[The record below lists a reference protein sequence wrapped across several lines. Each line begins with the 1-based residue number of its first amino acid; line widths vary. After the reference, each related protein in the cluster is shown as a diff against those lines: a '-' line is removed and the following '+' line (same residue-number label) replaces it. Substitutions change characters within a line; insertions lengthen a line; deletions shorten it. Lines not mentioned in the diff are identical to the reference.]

1 MRFLFLALFFFSGLC
16 MTLSAQDTYTRQAS
30 EVKGRR
36 TVFTEIL
43 INASPEIVRAK
54 FLAFKKWPEWNAVI
68 PKIAIK
74 SGDINNLDT
83 KPTLDLTLDFGRKND
98 PAPAP
103 VNPVVYENNEEVF
116 DWGFKRW
123 YLKANHVFIFEPI
136 NNGKGTPLVHY
147 EKMKG
152 LVKSFVLTK
161 KTKKNMT
168 ERYELMNEALKKIS
182 EAAN

>member
-1 MRFLFLALFFFSGLC
+1 MLLLIHKNNTNEIFIFSIIFFSGLC

-30 EVKGRR
+30 EVKGKR

-83 KPTLDLTLDFGRKND
+83 KPTLDLDLRF
-98 PAPAP
+98 
-103 VNPVVYENNEEVF
+103 
-116 DWGFKRW
+116 W
-123 YLKANHVFIFEPI
+123 
-136 NNGKGTPLVHY
+136 
-147 EKMKG
+147 
-152 LVKSFVLTK
+152 
-161 KTKKNMT
+161 
-168 ERYELMNEALKKIS
+168 
-182 EAAN
+182 

>member
-1 MRFLFLALFFFSGLC
+1 METSIIW
-16 MTLSAQDTYTRQAS
+16 TL
-30 EVKGRR
+30 
-36 TVFTEIL
+36 
-43 INASPEIVRAK
+43 
-54 FLAFKKWPEWNAVI
+54 
-68 PKIAIK
+68 
-74 SGDINNLDT
+74 NLPLT
-83 KPTLDLTLDFGRKND
+83 LTLDFGRKND

-136 NNGKGTPLVHY
+136 NNGKGTRLVHY